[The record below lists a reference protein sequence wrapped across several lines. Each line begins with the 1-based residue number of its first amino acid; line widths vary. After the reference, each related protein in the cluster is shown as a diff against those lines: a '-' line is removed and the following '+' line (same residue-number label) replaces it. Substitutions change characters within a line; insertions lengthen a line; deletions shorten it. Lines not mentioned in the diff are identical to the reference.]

1 MAAVGRQREL
11 GSGNRGR
18 NLGAGP
24 GGNVERRL
32 IHILHPKDNVA
43 TSLVDLAPGTVVE
56 PEPGDESAGRL
67 ASVAVRAAIPFG
79 HKIALGPIVK
89 GQPVVK
95 YGEVIG
101 LALDDIAPG
110 DHVHTHNVE
119 SQRGRG
125 DLALQHQ
132 A

>member
-1 MAAVGRQREL
+1 M
-11 GSGNRGR
+11 
-18 NLGAGP
+18 
-24 GGNVERRL
+24 ERRL

-43 TSLVDLAPGTVVE
+43 TALVDLAPGTVVE

-67 ASVAVRAAIPFG
+67 ASVAARAAIPFG
-79 HKIALGPIVK
+79 HKIALGPIAR

-110 DHVHTHNVE
+110 DHVHTHKVE